1 MHGGPNNDQSDQQKQ
16 ANDDLMSQ
24 NNQKPNLLKPLFIV
38 FNALAYSAYI
48 VTIIAFIL
56 SRKVGYHGKLGSAD
70 PSDVID
76 GSSWLSMFYRIVAG
90 INGLCFFILTVCLLN
105 YGSRL
110 EKIVHAI
117 KVKGQHQQANNEL
130 TDQIGLSGSSNN
142 MGANFN

>member
-1 MHGGPNNDQSDQQKQ
+1 MHGGHINDQSEQQKQ

-24 NNQKPNLLKPLFIV
+24 DNQKPNLLKPLFIV

-56 SRKVGYHGKLGSAD
+56 SRKVGYHGISGSQD
-70 PSDVID
+70 PSTSSDVID

-117 KVKGQHQQANNEL
+117 KVKGQH
-130 TDQIGLSGSSNN
+130 
-142 MGANFN
+142 